1 MGLLF
6 QMPMHNNFWQANV
19 IQLELFTQA
28 LYWEYYSK
36 IKNLVVIYF
45 LKDPNFEFKTWKR
58 KKSESVGFL
67 KF

>member
-36 IKNLVVIYF
+36 IK
-45 LKDPNFEFKTWKR
+45 EFSSHTLPER
-58 KKSESVGFL
+58 P
-67 KF
+67 